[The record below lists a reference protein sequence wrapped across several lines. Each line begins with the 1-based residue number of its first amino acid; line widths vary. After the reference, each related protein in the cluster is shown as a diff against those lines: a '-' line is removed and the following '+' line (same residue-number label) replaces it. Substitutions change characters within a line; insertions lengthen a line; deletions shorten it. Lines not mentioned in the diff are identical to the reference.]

1 LLLPNDKIIRTQYF
15 DWGTLEWL
23 YEPQD
28 RISGHP
34 STAFATLDIG
44 KIQKTHFHA
53 GFEQFLYIVSG
64 VGTQWL
70 SGEAIAISQGMFI
83 HNPGYIEHA
92 LANTG
97 DIPLK
102 VLTIYLPLPFPSINS
117 ESLRES
123 VIYQEPKLDLHEDS
137 NVQALQLLQDR
148 VSLAMNMASI
158 TIDSEGIPVTQG
170 SGYSKFCQLVQSIP
184 EGKKRCAYSELEA
197 GLKSAKQKTS
207 LVFQCYLGVTNVAT
221 PIMDKE
227 ESVGCVVCGQVLLE
241 DPADSDYTNITN
253 EGFLIDQLRTEF
265 EKLQVVS
272 KSRIYTAAE
281 LISSLSNQFLELS
294 KRYQSQLRIAD
305 ELKAKAGIVELLKQT
320 ELQALQSQINPHF
333 LFNTL
338 NSIANLALLEEA
350 PQTQEV
356 VFTLSELMRYAL
368 RSANQMVSVSE
379 EIDYIKNYLIIQ
391 RARFKDQIEL
401 IISIAPEIMEFPL
414 PPLTLQ
420 PLVENS
426 ILHGLKGRN
435 SGEIRINGILDG
447 GWIIFEVHDDGIG
460 IEKEKINK
468 ILRAADANFQAK
480 SVNSIGIS
488 NVIRRMRHH
497 FGSEFSFNIESSGN
511 NGTKFYL
518 KVPYK
523 NYIS

>member
-1 LLLPNDKIIRTQYF
+1 MPNDKVIRTQYF

-53 GFEQFLYIVSG
+53 GFEQFLYVVSG

-83 HNPGYIEHA
+83 HNPGYVEHA

-102 VLTIYLPLPFPSINS
+102 VLTFYLPLPFPPASNNA
-117 ESLRES
+117 ERPLEADNYEEQ
-123 VIYQEPKLDLHEDS
+123 VLDLHEDS
-137 NVQALQLLQDR
+137 NVQALQFLQDR

-184 EGKKRCAYSELEA
+184 EGEKLCAHSELEA
-197 GLKSAKQKTS
+197 GLKSAKQQTP

-227 ESVGCVVCGQVLLE
+227 KSVGCVICGQVLLE
-241 DPADSDYTNITN
+241 DPTDFDYTNITN

-294 KRYQSQLRIAD
+294 KRYQAQLRIAG
-305 ELKAKAGIVELLKQT
+305 ELKAKAEIVELLKQT

-350 PQTQEV
+350 PQTREI

-368 RSANQMVSVSE
+368 RSANQMVTVSE

-447 GWIIFEVHDDGIG
+447 GWIILEVHDDGIG

-468 ILRAADANFQAK
+468 ILRAADANFQEK
-480 SVNSIGIS
+480 SVDSIGIS

-497 FGSEFSFNIESSGN
+497 FGSEFSCNIESSGN
-511 NGTKFYL
+511 NGTKFNL